1 MKTTRFLHPLV
12 LLVLAALA
20 AIPGN
25 PQTPKPPA
33 ATDAADSAFK
43 TGHFPEAEKL
53 YAATLSQDPKNA
65 AAALRLGRIA
75 LLGNRLEEAEKWLNK
90 ALVLQPG
97 DKLGQRSLAEVY
109 RRRDDF
115 ERAAPLLA
123 SAGREAEAKKL
134 ASFKGVVPYHIE
146 GPAQETHL
154 KFVHT
159 DPLPLI
165 QVKVNGQEVSFILD
179 TGGGEVILDP
189 ELAQKAGVTSVGS
202 ETGTFAGGKSA
213 EVGQGRLNTLTLGD
227 FTVHNVPVAI
237 QSTKRFAA
245 AARGKQVDGIL
256 GTVLLYHFLSTI
268 DYGNGELVLR
278 RRPNAKT
285 GAAPASGP
293 QDVEVPFWLAGDHL
307 MVAWGRVNQSGPVL
321 LLVDTGAAG
330 LGFTGPRSILDEAGI
345 KLTTGT
351 ESEGVGGGGAVKIT
365 PFNVA
370 ELSLGTARETDLT
383 GVYGAFPETLEWS
396 NDFRIA
402 GLISHQFFRPYALT
416 LDFDRMKL
424 VLRRGGRAGG
434 SGGGDSGARP
444 AAVSQTFLLSFRPAS
459 EWPFSSSAAQHLARL
474 RHPQTK
480 ML

>member
-1 MKTTRFLHPLV
+1 MKTTIPLV
-12 LLVLAALA
+12 LPVLTALA

-25 PQTPKPPA
+25 PQTPQTPKPPIN
-33 ATDAADSAFK
+33 TEAADSAFK

-53 YAATLSQDPKNA
+53 YAAALSQDPKNA

-75 LLGNRLEEAEKWLNK
+75 LLGNRLEEAEKWLNQ
-90 ALVLQPG
+90 ALAIQPG
-97 DKLGQRSLAEVY
+97 DKLAQRSLAEVY

-123 SAGREAEAKKL
+123 SAGREGEAKKL
-134 ASFKGVVPYHIE
+134 ASFKGVVPYQIE

-189 ELAQKAGVTSVGS
+189 ELAQKAGVVSVGS

-213 EVGQGRLNTLTLGD
+213 EVGQGRLNTLTLGE

-268 DYGNGELVLR
+268 DYGKGELVLR
-278 RRPNAKT
+278 RRPSPSAKPQAT
-285 GAAPASGP
+285 PATNS
-293 QDVEVPFWLAGDHL
+293 QDIEVPFWLAGDHL
-307 MVAWGRVNQSGPVL
+307 MVAWGRVNQSAPVL

-330 LGFTGPRSILDEAGI
+330 VGFTGPRSLLDEAGI
-345 KLTTGT
+345 KLATG
-351 ESEGVGGGGAVKIT
+351 SEAEGGGGGGAVKIT

-370 ELSLGTARETDLT
+370 ELSLGTARETDIT
-383 GVYGAFPETLEWS
+383 GVYGAFPETLEWG

-424 VLRRGGRAGG
+424 VLRRG
-434 SGGGDSGARP
+434 
-444 AAVSQTFLLSFRPAS
+444 V
-459 EWPFSSSAAQHLARL
+459 
-474 RHPQTK
+474 
-480 ML
+480 